1 MIERLLDDARR
12 RARGADA
19 IWRRV
24 ESTSV
29 SFDWGR
35 LKAAGATEEAGIGLR
50 VVKDGRVGTAGTTA
64 VAAAGELVDRAL
76 ASADLGATVA
86 LALPGAAPL
95 ADVPTHFDR
104 AADASLDD
112 LIAIGRALL
121 ERLTREGCQ
130 MSVAIGRDVSETRVA
145 NTAGAHASYRTT
157 AVGVSAE
164 IWRFAGD
171 DVLMIGD
178 GWDGCDLPAQDRLDE
193 IGRAHV

>member
-1 MIERLLDDARR
+1 IERLLDDARR

-50 VVKDGRVGTAGTTA
+50 VLRDGRVGTAGTTA

-76 ASADLGATVA
+76 ASADLGGTVE
-86 LALPGAAPL
+86 LTPPGAAPL
-95 ADVPTHFDR
+95 PPVPTHFDR
-104 AADASLDD
+104 AAGASLDD
-112 LIAIGRALL
+112 LIAIGREVL
-121 ERLTREGCQ
+121 ERLTRDGCQ
-130 MSVAIGRDVSETRVA
+130 VSVGIGRDISETRVA

-157 AVGVSAE
+157 ARGVGGESV
-164 IWRFAGD
+164 WLAGGGG
-171 DVLMIGD
+171 VVVGGM
-178 GWDGCDLPAQDRLDE
+178 
-193 IGRAHV
+193 